1 MTDFVYNVR
10 NVCTVRELIETSA
23 EEFGTKTAFVIKN
36 KDGSLT
42 HKPYSLVLDEVKYLA
57 TYLCSKGLELKHIA
71 IVGKNSYD
79 WALSYLAVCCGVG
92 ICVPVDKE
100 LKAPETKN
108 ILEMSD
114 SDALIYSP
122 EQKEKIDECDFDM
135 CLFGW
140 EYMNWHDFKFIGFV
154 DDFKP
159 IFSVIFKREMITDI
173 KENIVEE
180 SINRYGTAT
189 SLCEILY
196 SYRGER
202 G

>member
-1 MTDFVYNVR
+1 MKLTIA
-10 NVCTVRELIETSA
+10 LI
-23 EEFGTKTAFVIKN
+23 GKN
-36 KDGSLT
+36 KQLLT
-42 HKPYSLVLDEVKYLA
+42 KLTDQQTEHNEVITATTVQKAIKKAKGDYITFVCERDDVKPHYTE
-57 TYLCSKGLELKHIA
+57 TILK
-71 IVGKNSYD
+71 
-79 WALSYLAVCCGVG
+79 
-92 ICVPVDKE
+92 
-100 LKAPETKN
+100 
-108 ILEMSD
+108 
-114 SDALIYSP
+114 
-122 EQKEKIDECDFDM
+122 KIDECDFDM

-180 SINRYGTAT
+180 SINRYGTIT